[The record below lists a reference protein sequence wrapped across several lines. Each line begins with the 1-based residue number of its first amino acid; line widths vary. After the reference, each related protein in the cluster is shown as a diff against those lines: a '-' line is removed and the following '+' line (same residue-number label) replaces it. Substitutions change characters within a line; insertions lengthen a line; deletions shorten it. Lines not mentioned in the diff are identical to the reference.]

1 MPHLGEFIANG
12 PSRHRLRKGLLLTSI
27 QKGRQANREEQ
38 EFVASRSILDLEA
51 QGLSEYVVKSDA
63 NHSALISVVTPFTS
77 IHTRYH
83 RNVFF
88 RQLAQVM
95 TAINTVSQSLGLCA
109 IGAGIDPFVAPPVGQ
124 APALCADI
132 HEIEILD
139 DLEVNRIYNLFR
151 QYLPELIAIS
161 TNSAIHGSQLQ
172 RDLSTRMRQNP
183 ASFTP
188 PSLTLFSSKQLER
201 LKRSIRKDYGLSD
214 LAQLDVNPILPNTMV
229 LRFVDAQASLRFI
242 RAQLLLFQAIAI
254 HGRTLARQ
262 GSQMPTLH
270 SRVIGENKAL
280 AIEAG
285 PGAIFK
291 PDKKREVKRA
301 SPWYQDRKATERAS
315 TALLEMLRHRTV
327 DDNNTALAG
336 MRNLKAEYDELSPW
350 LLGAELRRKGEA
362 CLVSYGEYQLR
373 LFYVNRSNWREEFLA
388 DQRRL
393 LTDPSADALCDYN
406 EAKFPEMNEKM
417 ATAWDDLLAGQSGQV
432 RPRVRH

>member
-1 MPHLGEFIANG
+1 MPQLGEFIANG
-12 PSRHRLRKGLLLTSI
+12 PSRHRLRKGLLITSPR
-27 QKGRQANREEQ
+27 KGRQANHEEQ
-38 EFVASRSILDLEA
+38 EFVVRRSNAELGVE
-51 QGLSEYVVKSDA
+51 GLPVYAVEPDA
-63 NHSALISVVTPFTS
+63 NHPALISIVTPFTS

-83 RNVFF
+83 RNIFF
-88 RQLAQVM
+88 RQLAHAM
-95 TAINTVSQSLGLCA
+95 TVIHSVCQSLGLSVV
-109 IGAGIDPFVAPPVGQ
+109 GAGIDPFVAPSAGQ
-124 APALCADI
+124 PPALCADI

-151 QYLPELIAIS
+151 QYLPELIAVS

-214 LAQLDVNPILPNTMV
+214 LAQLDVNPISPNTMV
-229 LRFVDAQASLRFI
+229 LRFVDAQVSLRFI

-280 AIEAG
+280 AIEGG

-291 PDKKREVKRA
+291 PDKKREVKRT
-301 SPWYQDRKATERAS
+301 SPWYQDRKVAERAS

-327 DDNNTALAG
+327 DDKNTTLAA

-373 LFYVNRSNWREEFLA
+373 LFYVSKNNWREQLLA
-388 DQRRL
+388 DQIRL

-406 EAKFPEMNEKM
+406 EAKFPEINQTMTREWNEIL
-417 ATAWDDLLAGQSGQV
+417 D
-432 RPRVRH
+432 H